1 MAKKLALP
9 WYDRQDWTRLHQL
22 FVERDCMPPEYD
34 TWKERALRAERRYR
48 KKGYQVVR
56 VPITPQD
63 LQSWCS
69 KSGRAITL
77 NARHEFAWERM
88 AENRRPPHSDQPGAG

>member
-1 MAKKLALP
+1 MARNLALP

-22 FVERDCMPPEYD
+22 FVERDCTPLNYD

-63 LQSWCS
+63 LQTWCS
-69 KSGRAITL
+69 KFGRAITL
-77 NARHEFAWERM
+77 NARHEFAWEKM
-88 AENRRPPHSDQPGAG
+88 AETPTAPQNVQSSAG